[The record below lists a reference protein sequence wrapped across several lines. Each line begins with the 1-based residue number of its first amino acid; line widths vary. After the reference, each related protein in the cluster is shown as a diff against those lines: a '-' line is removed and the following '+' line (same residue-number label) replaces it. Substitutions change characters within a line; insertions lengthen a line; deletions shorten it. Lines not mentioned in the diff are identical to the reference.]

1 MGPCAHTPH
10 SPALHLFAH
19 GCLPVP
25 AQVFV
30 YGPVNSDK
38 GEKWLCPVCD
48 RHDNDLVDVLPEGD
62 RIIDTVCTAAY
73 MHGKLVTLAPRLG
86 TDDPTIEAA
95 LWEEDPYPP
104 DEFPDKTDDNRR
116 FFCYRGISA
125 YLFQHAGVPPPYG
138 TTAGG

>member
-1 MGPCAHTPH
+1 M
-10 SPALHLFAH
+10 
-19 GCLPVP
+19 
-25 AQVFV
+25 
-30 YGPVNSDK
+30 
-38 GEKWLCPVCD
+38 CPVCD

-104 DEFPDKTDDNRR
+104 DEFHDKTDDNRR

-125 YLFQHAGVPPPYG
+125 YLFHSLLSLVGLLQPS
-138 TTAGG
+138 